1 MSEFETESH
10 DTEAPLDDD
19 EPDARLAPDPD
30 VDPKPGL
37 DAGEVDPDA
46 EAAEADQLDQAW
58 EVVLDDEFDED

>member
-10 DTEAPLDDD
+10 DAEAPLDD
-19 EPDARLAPDPD
+19 EAPDARLAPDPD

-37 DAGEVDPDA
+37 DAGEVDADA